1 MLTSTTIALAVAAV
15 LCRFFYSYFWSD
27 GLAARKRA
35 LAHIPELRFEKDDT
49 PERYRS
55 ETRSLLRQG
64 YEKYLQYGVPFQMH
78 NPVGE
83 LGNQVILPVKYLDE
97 VKRAPRSLYSFEAF
111 SEKLFLLSYFNSP
124 RQTDAVTY
132 ATRLDVNRNLDNVAN
147 GLWDEVEQFLKETIP
162 GDDWKT
168 VAGGELTCNIVA
180 RTMSYVLVG
189 PELCRN
195 PEWHQIA
202 IEATFA
208 IVQASLGL
216 RSKYTPNWRWLARWQ
231 NGTAQQLDEIRKK
244 TTELIRP
251 LYEERRQALKHKESQ
266 SFYDTI
272 YWTMNKRKVDKTL
285 RGIVDQ
291 QLFLTLT
298 SIHTTAGTLQSI
310 LFDWLDHPEYH
321 DEITAEI
328 NDVLADV
335 KASGGKWTLQRV
347 AAMKKLDSF
356 MKESTR
362 VNPVGF
368 MTVQRYAQK
377 SHTFSDGFTLPAGTV
392 FQFPM
397 DAVHHDPNIYPEPEK
412 FDAYRFLHLREKIDP
427 NQFHYGY
434 VSDATLNWGAGTHAC
449 PGRFLAALVLKF
461 ALIQMITGYDVK
473 YTDRRPE
480 KRPEYCID
488 NSRREDP
495 MMKVDLRARK

>member
-1 MLTSTTIALAVAAV
+1 MLSPATVVVAIVAIV
-15 LCRFFYSYFWSD
+15 GPLIYSSFFSD
-27 GLAARKRA
+27 SLAAKKRR
-35 LAHIPELRFEKDDT
+35 LAHIPELKFEENNT

-64 YEKYLQYGVPFQMH
+64 YEKYLQYGVPFQFA
-78 NPVGE
+78 NPVAE
-83 LGNQVILPVKYLDE
+83 LGNQVILPVKYLEE
-97 VKRAPRSLYSFEAF
+97 VKRAPRSLYSFETF
-111 SEKLFLLSYFNSP
+111 SEKLFLLNYFNSP

-132 ATRLDVNRNLDNVAN
+132 ATRLDINRNLDNVIN
-147 GLWDEVEQFLKETIP
+147 GLWDEADQILKEIAP
-162 GDDWKT
+162 GNESKA
-168 VAGGELTCNIVA
+168 VAGGELTCSIVS
-180 RTMSYVLVG
+180 RMMSYVLVG
-189 PELCRN
+189 AELCRN
-195 PEWHQIA
+195 PKWQKIA

-208 IVQASLGL
+208 IVEASLGL
-216 RSKYTPNWRWLARWQ
+216 RSKYSPNWRWLAKYQ
-231 NGTAQQLDEIRKK
+231 NTTAQKLNDIRKEA
-244 TTELIRP
+244 TDLIRP
-251 LYEERRQALKHKESQ
+251 LYDARQQSLSQ
-266 SFYDTI
+266 NDSRSFYDTI
-272 YWTMNKRKVDKTL
+272 FWILTKRKADKTL
-285 RGIVDQ
+285 KGIVDQ

-321 DEITAEI
+321 AEITAEI
-328 NDVLADV
+328 NETLAEV
-335 KASGGKWTLQRV
+335 KASGGKWTLQKV

-377 SHTFSDGFTLPAGTV
+377 SHVFQDGFVLPAGTV
-392 FQFPM
+392 FHFAM
-397 DAVHHDPNIYPEPEK
+397 DAVHHDPNIYPQPEK
-412 FDAYRFLHLREKIDP
+412 FDAFRFYDLREKIDP

-434 VSDATLNWGAGTHAC
+434 VSDVTLNWGAGTHAC

-461 ALIQMITGYDVK
+461 ALIQMITGYDMK
-473 YTDRRPE
+473 YADGRPE

-495 MMKVDLRARK
+495 MLKVELKAR

>member
-1 MLTSTTIALAVAAV
+1 MQSSATIVLAVAAV
-15 LCRFFYSYFWSD
+15 LCYLLYSFIFSD

-49 PERYRS
+49 PDRYRS
-55 ETRSLLRQG
+55 ETRSLLRMG
-64 YEKYLQYGVPFQMH
+64 YEKYLRHGVPFQMH

-83 LGNQVILPVKYLDE
+83 LGNQVILPIKYLDE
-97 VKRAPRSLYSFEAF
+97 VKKAPRSLYSFEAF
-111 SEKLFLLSYFNSP
+111 SEKLFLLNYFNSP

-132 ATRLDVNRNLDNVAN
+132 ATKLDINRNLDKVIN
-147 GLWDEVEQFLKETIP
+147 GLWTESEQLLKETVP
-162 GDDWKT
+162 ATGWKT
-168 VAGGELTCNIVA
+168 VPGGELTCSIVA

-189 PELCRN
+189 PALCRN
-195 PEWHQIA
+195 TEWQRIA

-208 IVQASLGL
+208 IVEASLGL
-216 RSKYTPNWRWLARWQ
+216 RSRYTPNWRWLARWQ
-231 NGTAQQLDEIRKK
+231 DGTAVKLEEIRKK
-244 TTELIRP
+244 TKELIKP
-251 LYEERRQALKHKESQ
+251 LYDERRQALKHNDSS

-272 YWTMNKRKVDKTL
+272 YWIMNKRKVDKSL
-285 RGIVDQ
+285 DGIVDQ

-321 DEITAEI
+321 AEIKAEI
-328 NDVLADV
+328 NEALAEV
-335 KASGGKWTLQRV
+335 QSSGGKWTLQRV

-362 VNPVGF
+362 INPVGF
-368 MTVQRYAQK
+368 MTVQRYALK
-377 SHTFSDGFTLPAGTV
+377 SHTFSDGFVLPAGTV

-397 DAVHHDPNIYPEPEK
+397 DAVHHDPNLYPDPDK
-412 FDAYRFLHLREKIDP
+412 FDAYRFFDLRERIDP
-427 NQFHYGY
+427 NQFHYGF
-434 VSDATLNWGAGTHAC
+434 VSDMTLNWGAGAHAC

-461 ALIQMITGYDVK
+461 ALILLITRYEVK
-473 YTDRRPE
+473 FEDGHAQ
-480 KRPEYCID
+480 KRPEFCVD

-495 MMKVDLRARK
+495 MMKVALKARH

>member
-1 MLTSTTIALAVAAV
+1 MLSPATIVLAIAAV
-15 LCRFFYSYFWSD
+15 LGPFLYSYFFAD
-27 GLAARKRA
+27 GPAARKRA
-35 LAHIPELRFEKDDT
+35 LAHIPELRFESNDT

-55 ETRSLLRQG
+55 ESRSLLRLG

-83 LGNQVILPVKYLDE
+83 LGNQVVLPVKYLEE

-111 SEKLFLLSYFNSP
+111 SEKLFLLQYFNSP

-132 ATRLDVNRNLDNVAN
+132 ATRLDVNRNLDNVIN
-147 GLWDEVEQFLKETIP
+147 GLWAESDQFLKETVP
-162 GDDWKT
+162 GKDWKSIS
-168 VAGGELTCNIVA
+168 GGELTTSIVA
-180 RTMSYVLVG
+180 RTMSYILVG

-195 PEWHQIA
+195 PKWQKIA

-208 IVQASLGL
+208 IVEASLGL
-216 RSKYTPNWRWLARWQ
+216 RAKYTPNWRWLARWQ
-231 NGTAQQLDEIRKK
+231 DGTAQKLDEIRAEA
-244 TTELIRP
+244 TELIRP
-251 LYEERRQALKHKESQ
+251 LYEDRRKALYQSNDR

-285 RGIVDQ
+285 KGIVDQ
-291 QLFLTLT
+291 ELFLTLT
-298 SIHTTAGTLQSI
+298 SIHTSAGTLQSI

-321 DEITAEI
+321 EEITAEI
-328 NDVLADV
+328 NEALAEV
-335 KASGGKWTLQRV
+335 KSSGGQWTMQRV
-347 AAMKKLDSF
+347 ATMKKLDSF

-377 SHTFSDGFTLPAGTV
+377 SHTFKDGFVLPAGTI
-392 FQFPM
+392 FHFPM
-397 DAVHHDPNIYPEPEK
+397 DAIHHDPNIYPEPDK
-412 FDAYRFLHLREKIDP
+412 FDGYRFYNLREKIDP
-427 NQFHYGY
+427 NQFHYGF

-461 ALIQMITGYDVK
+461 SLVLLITHYDVK
-473 YTDRRPE
+473 YTNGRPE
-480 KRPEYCID
+480 KRAEFCVD

-495 MMKVDLRARK
+495 TVSVDLKARS